1 MISGWVGAT
10 DKLVMRY
17 AQAWADHG
25 LPSLRFTQPPG
36 VFFNIRERPR
46 IEFSRSVL
54 EEMDSAF
61 AVHGRRPIIFHSF
74 SNGGSSVIRNLV
86 NLVEEPESK
95 YAYVKDATLGFVIDS
110 APAWETIE
118 MFDNVTGAMG
128 VGTTQRRI
136 MAAFRTVSEKI
147 FPERFPNFWKDM
159 RRLGWGRPQL
169 YLYST
174 ADNITKADK
183 IDEIL
188 EEKRHLGQLVLV
200 RRWTD
205 SAHVAHHK
213 AHKDEY
219 EAAIDEFLKV
229 AQSKPPAARL

>member
-10 DKLVMRY
+10 DKLVLRY
-17 AQAWADHG
+17 AQAWAEHG
-25 LPSLRFTQPPG
+25 LPSLYFTQPPG
-36 VFFNIRERPR
+36 TFFNVRDRPR

-54 EEMDSAF
+54 AEIDSIF
-61 AVHGRRPIIFHSF
+61 AVHGRRPIVFHSF

-86 NLVEEPESK
+86 NLVEEPGSR
-95 YAYVKDATLGFVIDS
+95 YAYVRDCTLGFVLDS
-110 APAWETIE
+110 APAWETID
-118 MFDNVTGAMG
+118 MLNNVTEAMG
-128 VGTTQRRI
+128 IGPTQRRLI
-136 MAAFRTVSEKI
+136 AAAQTVVEKI
-147 FPERFPNFWKDM
+147 FPQRFPNFWKDM

-174 ADNITKADK
+174 ADTITTASK

-213 AHKDEY
+213 AHKAEY

-229 AQSKPPAARL
+229 ARSKPPSAKL